1 MASPSKTTSRTT
13 ARPLLASLS
22 QDVRFALR
30 SFRRNPLFAVA
41 AVVTL
46 GLGIAATTSVVSV
59 ADATLLRPLP
69 FPGPD
74 RVVNIAA
81 VDQKRGYAFGITR
94 EQVEALRASPV
105 FESVADH
112 ASWSSQT
119 YTVARADGPQ
129 VFNGVNVSPEFFS
142 VFRVRPALGR
152 PFSADD
158 MNVEQPAV
166 CILTATG
173 ARRLFK
179 GRRDVLGQ
187 TLAFVEGQVTVV
199 GVMADGFWYPM
210 APEAKMGRSE
220 PGPDML
226 VPIASRGRFSGPE
239 SRWGAAARLR
249 PGATPEQAQR
259 EAETIVRRHSKP
271 NRDGSYYGTRVRLL
285 QDEMAAEVRQ
295 TLLTLL
301 GFAACLLLICCVN
314 IANLLLSHSNART
327 RELALRTTLGAGR
340 LRLVRQLLT
349 EHLVLAAVGG
359 ALGLGLAAATM
370 DTFVR
375 LLPAGLLVIPRLSVD
390 ARVVGLAAIV
400 TLLTGLLAGLG
411 PAFLATRGGLADVIK
426 AGGGSASRTP
436 RWRSF
441 ASVLLVVESA
451 VLMIL
456 LSGGGLLVNTLVR
469 LKTVDLGFEPDR
481 LWTAEFMAPKALY
494 PETAQVGLL
503 GGRAADA
510 LSRLPGVVAVGE
522 SDWGL
527 LGGFCPGNMLAIDG
541 STETL
546 RPQTRHVSAGYFA
559 AVNMPLR
566 AGRLWN
572 AQEENV
578 KPEVAVINEA
588 AARAYWPKADP
599 VGQRV
604 TVNEKWP
611 VRIVGIVRDLREAD
625 EREAPGPSV
634 YLPLNPF
641 STRFYRART
650 LVFRTSQAQDGL
662 GLAAIKAIAALDPRI
677 PVTVNRSDQT
687 LSDRRQDPRFYA
699 VVVGIAAVFALL
711 LAAVGIGGL
720 TAQGVVRRTREIG
733 VRLALGAEGG
743 SVVGMIVRQVC
754 APVVVGTALGIGGA
768 LALSRVLK
776 SFLFEITPH
785 DPATHVVAVALLIA
799 IAVAAAVVPA
809 RRAARVNP
817 VEALRAE

>member
-1 MASPSKTTSRTT
+1 MTNPSGATLRTA
-13 ARPLLASLS
+13 ARPLLASLT

-199 GVMADGFWYPM
+199 GVMGDGFWYPM

-359 ALGLGLAAATM
+359 AVGLGLAAATM
-370 DTFVR
+370 DTFIR

-411 PAFLATRGGLADVIK
+411 PALLATRGGLADVIK

-481 LWTAEFMAPKALY
+481 LWTAEFIAPKALY
-494 PETAQVGLL
+494 PDTAQVGLL

-754 APVVVGTALGIGGA
+754 APVVVGTTLGTGGA

-776 SFLFEITPH
+776 SFLFEITPQ